1 MVKTIPMIKS
11 DYLKFLK
18 KREIVGKPI
27 IDKIGKL
34 NTFYLPLSRWLYSI
48 YVKDKKTKI
57 VGLSG
62 GQGAG
67 KSTITA
73 ILKFIL
79 QKEYGLKICIFSID
93 DFYKTKNER
102 IKMSKQVHH
111 LFLTRGVPGTHDVNL
126 LNKTLK

>member
-18 KREIVGKPI
+18 KREVVGKPI

-34 NTFYLPLSRWLYSI
+34 NTFYLPLSEWIYSI
-48 YVKDKKTKI
+48 YKKDYKTKI
-57 VGLSG
+57 IGLSG

-73 ILKFIL
+73 VSYTHLTL
-79 QKEYGLKICIFSID
+79 P
-93 DFYKTKNER
+93 TKA
-102 IKMSKQVHH
+102 
-111 LFLTRGVPGTHDVNL
+111 
-126 LNKTLK
+126 

>member
-48 YVKDKKTKI
+48 YVKDRHNNYGTVCSSIIGLPNKRDNRKSIFWVYRNSLSAQPSFKKLN
-57 VGLSG
+57 V
-62 GQGAG
+62 
-67 KSTITA
+67 
-73 ILKFIL
+73 
-79 QKEYGLKICIFSID
+79 FS
-93 DFYKTKNER
+93 
-102 IKMSKQVHH
+102 
-111 LFLTRGVPGTHDVNL
+111 
-126 LNKTLK
+126 